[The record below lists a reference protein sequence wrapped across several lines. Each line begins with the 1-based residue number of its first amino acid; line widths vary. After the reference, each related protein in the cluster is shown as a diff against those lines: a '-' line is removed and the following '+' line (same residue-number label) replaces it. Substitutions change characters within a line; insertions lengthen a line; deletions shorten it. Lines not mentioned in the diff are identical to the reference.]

1 MRRLLSAGLILGLIG
16 LGIFLVL
23 TEPVVVAE
31 ADLPNHAPDAER
43 GALIYTMGGC
53 ASCHAVKGE
62 GADPA
67 LLSGGL
73 ALKTDF
79 GTFYAPNIS
88 PHPEAGIGGWSMAEF
103 VTAMQHG
110 TRPDR
115 AHYYP
120 AFPFT
125 SYTRMPVEDVMDM
138 KAYMDTLPPSE
149 VASLPHELGFPF
161 NIRRGLGL
169 WKGLYLSNAPVMPE
183 NPDTVIAL
191 GQMLVEGAGHCGECH
206 TPRNAIGGHDNTR
219 WLAGGPNP
227 DGPGK
232 IPNITPH
239 ADALGGWSA
248 EDIVYYLESGFTPEF
263 DSAGGAMTDV
273 INNTAKIPAEWR
285 QAIAVYLK
293 SVPEVAPE

>member
-1 MRRLLSAGLILGLIG
+1 MRRLLSAALILGLIG
-16 LGIFLVL
+16 LGVFLWL
-23 TEPVVVAE
+23 TEATIVTA
-31 ADLPNHAPDAER
+31 ADLPSHTPDAER
-43 GALIYTMGGC
+43 GATIYAMGGC
-53 ASCHAVKGE
+53 ASCHSAQGE
-62 GADPA
+62 GADP
-67 LLSGGL
+67 LVLSGGL

-79 GTFYAPNIS
+79 GTFHAPNIS

-103 VTAMQHG
+103 VTAMQQG
-110 TRPDR
+110 TRPDG

-138 KAYMDTLPPSE
+138 KAYMDTLPPSD
-149 VASLPHELGFPF
+149 VASLPHDLGFPF

-169 WKGLYLSNAPVMPE
+169 WKLLYLSDAPVMPE
-183 NPDTVIAL
+183 SPDAVVAL

-206 TPRNAIGGHDNTR
+206 TPRNAIGGHDKAR

-239 ADALGGWSA
+239 SAALGGWTA
-248 EDIVYYLESGFTPEF
+248 EDIAYYLESGFTPDF
-263 DSAGGAMTDV
+263 DSAGGSMADV
-273 INNTAKIPAEWR
+273 IKNTAQIPAEWR
-285 QAIAVYLK
+285 AAIAAYLK
-293 SVPEVAPE
+293 SVPDVAPE